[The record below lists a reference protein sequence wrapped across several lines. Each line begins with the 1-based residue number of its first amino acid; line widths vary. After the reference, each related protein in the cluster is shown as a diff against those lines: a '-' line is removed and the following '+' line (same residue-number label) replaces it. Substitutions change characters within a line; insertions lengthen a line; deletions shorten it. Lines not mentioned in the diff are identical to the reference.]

1 MTQWQLCCISRCGNT
16 YHLIVLSV
24 HNLLSNKCDQNNL
37 HRPGIEPG
45 PPAWQASILPLNH
58 RCEQFYLE
66 VGIQV
71 STLSPNE
78 NFWVGLAPHVKCIFD
93 VISVWMNIDLWPA
106 AFLEF
111 FAAIPPPPPQTRAHN
126 WVGGRGGGGGG
137 GGVLALLALIYD
149 IFRIS
154 EFQVSVTWACRLNRS
169 TEYFEA
175 KNPTIPNRSMGCRPL
190 SNTVCFRL

>member
-16 YHLIVLSV
+16 YHPIVLSV

-93 VISVWMNIDLWPA
+93 VISVWMNIDLWPGCISGI
-106 AFLEF
+106 FCS
-111 FAAIPPPPPQTRAHN
+111 IPPKHVHTTGL
-126 WVGGRGGGGGG
+126 VEGGE

-175 KNPTIPNRSMGCRPL
+175 KNPTIPNRSMGCRPF

>member
-93 VISVWMNIDLWPA
+93 VISVWMNIDLWPGGISGI
-106 AFLEF
+106 FCSN
-111 FAAIPPPPPQTRAHN
+111 PPPPPPPPPPNTRTQLG
-126 WVGGRGGGGGG
+126 WWKGEGGSGPAGTY
-137 GGVLALLALIYD
+137 LWYFPN
-149 IFRIS
+149 FRIS
-154 EFQVSVTWACRLNRS
+154 SECNLGLQIKSIHRILWG
-169 TEYFEA
+169 EE
-175 KNPTIPNRSMGCRPL
+175 PD
-190 SNTVCFRL
+190 NTK